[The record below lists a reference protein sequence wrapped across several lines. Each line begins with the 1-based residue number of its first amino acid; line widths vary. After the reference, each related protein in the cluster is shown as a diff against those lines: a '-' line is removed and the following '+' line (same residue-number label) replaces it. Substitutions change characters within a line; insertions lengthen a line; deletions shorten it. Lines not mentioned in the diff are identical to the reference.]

1 MTTLVWNMS
10 IRNCAVTLEF
20 NWYGEEPDWEGMT
33 VMGLLPSAVAPEAK
47 HWVKI
52 NDLLT
57 DDDWSD
63 ITAEIYWNE
72 NEFKRQALEQEY

>member
-1 MTTLVWNMS
+1 MSILSLDMS
-10 IRNCAVTLEF
+10 IRNCVVTLEF

-33 VMGLLPSAVAPEAK
+33 VMGLLPSAVTPEAK

-72 NEFKRQALEQEY
+72 PDLKRQAEEHEY